1 MIVKCTQIHI
11 LLKAQ
16 KAGNATNL
24 LSQNEQIGKCYDK
37 EKVSTS
43 LFQDSSTLQTKS
55 RLKAY
60 FNNYLLSELTP
71 FRDCFRDTI
80 LLLTFTCAWQKILD
94 EDQHELRL
102 LDKVQWQSFR
112 GLVLKRLCF
121 KSRLLRESIF

>member
-43 LFQDSSTLQTKS
+43 LFQDSSTVHTKS

-60 FNNYLLSELTP
+60 LLTP
-71 FRDCFRDTI
+71 FRDSFRDTI
-80 LLLTFTCAWQKILD
+80 LLLTFISGSVGLPSIS
-94 EDQHELRL
+94 ELAS
-102 LDKVQWQSFR
+102 SFGVVSW
-112 GLVLKRLCF
+112 GLSCGSGVWTP
-121 KSRLLRESIF
+121 S